1 MRTTITGLLVGLA
14 ALLTA
19 PLSVDAQPAAKVA
32 RLGVLL
38 FGTPESEANLPA
50 FRRRLAELG
59 WVEGKTLS
67 TVYRVAEGH
76 PERLAALA
84 VELASLKPDVIFAL
98 GGDVAPFAR
107 TATHSIPVVM
117 AVSVDPVRTGL
128 VASLVRPG
136 GNVTGVTFV
145 SSELAAKRLQFLKQA
160 MPGIARVAILW
171 NPDHVDPEY
180 SETQLAGKALGIRVQ
195 SLEARSAGDL
205 DAAFQAAAAEN
216 AEALIVVSAR
226 LMTFNRSR
234 IQELAARQR
243 LPVVAGWGPWAE
255 TGALFSYGPDLDAI
269 VGRAAIHT
277 DRVLRG
283 ADPALVPVEQP
294 TKLDLIINLKTAR
307 ALGVTIPQTL
317 LLQAAHVIP

>member
-1 MRTTITGLLVGLA
+1 
-14 ALLTA
+14 
-19 PLSVDAQPAAKVA
+19 
-32 RLGVLL
+32 
-38 FGTPESEANLPA
+38 
-50 FRRRLAELG
+50 
-59 WVEGKTLS
+59 
-67 TVYRVAEGH
+67 VAEGH

-255 TGALFSYGPDLDAI
+255 TGALFSYGPGSRRDRRPRRDPHRPGPARCRS
-269 VGRAAIHT
+269 GTRARRAADQARSHHQPE
-277 DRVLRG
+277 DGKSAGRHDSPDAAPAGG
-283 ADPALVPVEQP
+283 ARHPVTE
-294 TKLDLIINLKTAR
+294 
-307 ALGVTIPQTL
+307 
-317 LLQAAHVIP
+317 